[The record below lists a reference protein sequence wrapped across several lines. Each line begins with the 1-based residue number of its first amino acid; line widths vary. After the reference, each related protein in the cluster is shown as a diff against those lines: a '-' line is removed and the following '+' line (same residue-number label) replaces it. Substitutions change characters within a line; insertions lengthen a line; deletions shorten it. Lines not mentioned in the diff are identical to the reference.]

1 MGTSSIN
8 CGSSIAMCDY
18 QSVSMVTYSHI
29 YIYISIYGCTYIYI
43 YSYSYIFSGLCL
55 EQSHG
60 DILSLSSVANLNL
73 GLKMGME
80 RKYQLKLLF

>member
-8 CGSSIAMCDY
+8 CGSSIAMFDY
-18 QSVSMVTYSHI
+18 QSVSMVTYPHI
-29 YIYISIYGCTYIYI
+29 YIYISLRMYIYI
-43 YSYSYIFSGLCL
+43 YSYSYIFSGLSL